1 MTKTKEMWTIDDLV
15 SLTDTVQ
22 EGSVTYRGK
31 KFLFQFCELTEA
43 EEPKNIFDKV
53 FKSDEEKLSF
63 YQEIG
68 TQRVIKMVTKA
79 NEKNPDGVVLDEE
92 NWAKLPTTL
101 RYQISNKILGVEQ
114 EASENFTSG

>member
-1 MTKTKEMWTIDDLV
+1 MTKTKEMWTIDELV

-22 EGSVTYRGK
+22 EGSVNYRGK

-53 FKSDEEKLSF
+53 FDSDEEKLSF
-63 YQEIG
+63 YQKIG
-68 TQRVIKMVTKA
+68 TERVLKMISKA

-92 NWAKLPTTL
+92 NSAQLPTTL

>member
-1 MTKTKEMWTIDDLV
+1 MTKTKEMWTIEDLV

-22 EGSVTYRGK
+22 EGSVNYRGK

-53 FKSDEEKLSF
+53 FDSDEEKLSF
-63 YQEIG
+63 YQKIG
-68 TQRVIKMVTKA
+68 TERVMKMIAKA
-79 NEKNPDGVVLDEE
+79 NEKNPDGVVLNEE
-92 NWAKLPTTL
+92 NWVQLPTTL